1 VPLIQQSAP
10 IIVKIV
16 ETPKD
21 PTGLADVLLSA
32 LGITGVLT
40 LLAVTLGVL
49 MAGILYL
56 ARSRRPLQ

>member
-1 VPLIQQSAP
+1 VPLLQQSAP

-21 PTGLADVLLSA
+21 PTGLADVLLGA

-40 LLAVTLGVL
+40 LLAVTLGIL
-49 MAGILYL
+49 MAGVLFL
-56 ARSRRPLQ
+56 ARSRKPLQ